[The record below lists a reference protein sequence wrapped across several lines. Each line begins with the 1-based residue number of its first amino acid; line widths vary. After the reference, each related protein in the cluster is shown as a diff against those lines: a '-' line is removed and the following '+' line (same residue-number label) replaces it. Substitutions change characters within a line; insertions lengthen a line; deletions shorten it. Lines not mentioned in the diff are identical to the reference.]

1 MEKNTSMAEWTKKKY
16 EEREIRWKRREYAGK
31 IVAELRMRAQLF
43 EWRGVETEVAKER
56 GIRLQGGGVPA
67 TRCLSVCLM
76 ADVTSRSLRSAAG
89 ILCLS
94 EVSGEASGRRRHKGV
109 FG

>member
-56 GIRLQGGGVPA
+56 GIRLQGGGGPSHKM
-67 TRCLSVCLM
+67 SVCLP
-76 ADVTSRSLRSAAG
+76 D
-89 ILCLS
+89 
-94 EVSGEASGRRRHKGV
+94 GRRHLQEPSQCCRDPLPE
-109 FG
+109 